1 MKKVFLAVFILAALC
16 FTFKNSNAQTATF
29 KAAVFDI
36 DIMVQAMPEYRNVD
50 SMTQIYERDTLGTEY
65 QIYSSEYQRLDSTFK
80 ADSAAK
86 KPQTVL
92 DYTNNQKQQMAYY
105 LVYWQRIAQTKSD
118 NYRAQ
123 LAQPLYMRVVN
134 AYKKVLAVK
143 KYNLIL
149 KTNTY
154 EVGTPIDN
162 LFPLVAK
169 EMNVTLPPE
178 LMGDPNQALQDQ
190 TPQQK
195 PGGKP

>member
-1 MKKVFLAVFILAALC
+1 
-16 FTFKNSNAQTATF
+16 
-29 KAAVFDI
+29 
-36 DIMVQAMPEYRNVD
+36 MVQQMPQYRNVD
-50 SMTQIYERDTLGTEY
+50 SMTQIYERDTLGAEY
-65 QIYSSEYQRLDSTFK
+65 QIYNSEYQRLDSTFK

-105 LVYWQRIAQTKSD
+105 LVYWNQIAQNKSD
-118 NYRAQ
+118 SYRGQ
-123 LAQPLYMRVVN
+123 LASPIYARVVA
-134 AYKKVLAVK
+134 AYKKVLAIK

-169 EMNVTLPPE
+169 ELNVTLPPG

-190 TPQQK
+190 K
-195 PGGKP
+195 PGTGKP

>member
-1 MKKVFLAVFILAALC
+1 MKKVFLAVFSIATLL
-16 FTFKNSNAQTATF
+16 FSTTRSNAQTATF

-50 SMTQIYERDTLGTEY
+50 SMTQIYERDTLGSEY
-65 QIYSSEYQRLDSTFK
+65 QIYQSEYQRLDSTYK
-80 ADSAAK
+80 SDSAAK
-86 KPQTVL
+86 KPQTIL
-92 DYTNNQKQQMAYY
+92 DYTKTQLQQMAFN
-105 LVYWQRIAQTKSD
+105 LVYWNQIAQNKSD
-118 NYRAQ
+118 QYRGQMASPIY
-123 LAQPLYMRVVN
+123 ARVVA
-134 AYKKVLAVK
+134 AYKKVLATR

-169 EMNVTLPPE
+169 ELNVTLPPG
-178 LMGDPNQALQDQ
+178 LMGDPNQALQEQ
-190 TPQQK
+190 TIQQK

>member
-1 MKKVFLAVFILAALC
+1 MKKSLTAVFGFAAILLSVAR
-16 FTFKNSNAQTATF
+16 SNAQTAPF

-36 DIMVQAMPEYRNVD
+36 DIMVQAMPEYRGID
-50 SMTQIYERDTLGTEY
+50 SLVQLYERDTLGAEY
-65 QIYSSEYQRLDSTFK
+65 QIYQSEYQRLDSTFK
-80 ADSAAK
+80 SDSALK
-86 KPQTVL
+86 KPQSVL
-92 DYTNNQKQQMAYY
+92 DYTSNQKQQMAFN
-105 LVYWQRIAQTKSD
+105 LVYWQQIAQNKSD

-123 LAQPLYMRVVN
+123 LAQPLFTKVVA
-134 AYKKVLAVK
+134 AYKKVLATK

-169 EMNVTLPPE
+169 ELNVTLPPG

-190 TPQQK
+190 APQQK
-195 PGGKP
+195 PGAKQ